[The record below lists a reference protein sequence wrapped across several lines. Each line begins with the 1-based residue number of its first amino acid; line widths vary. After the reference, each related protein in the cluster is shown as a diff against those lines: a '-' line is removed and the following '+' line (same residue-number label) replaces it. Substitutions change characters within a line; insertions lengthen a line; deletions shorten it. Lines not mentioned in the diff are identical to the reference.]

1 MDGILGWLREFRAAA
16 GGYEDQQ
23 LRQAFPDLTSG
34 AVRAAS
40 LGALQTAAGA
50 VARALATA
58 AVTGARG
65 ALTPDVL
72 FAIGYDLVRSGQYV
86 ALLQIQRDGAARLL
100 RADANSPTY
109 GGPDRESWRY
119 NLTIGGPSHTRTLT
133 APAATVAHVL
143 WNSASITPWRGRSPL
158 AVAAAAGS
166 LAARVAHSLTGEA
179 DIPSVRV
186 TPMPM
191 GQQDGAAQ
199 LIANRL
205 RRGGLVFPETAMS
218 AGGQG
223 RVAAPIT
230 DWKGNRYGFDAPDS
244 AVKLHQL
251 MTEEVGCACGVPAA
265 LMAGARSAGPAM
277 KEAFRQ
283 FLLLTVEPLA
293 ALVAAEVS
301 RVSETPVRLTFDAL
315 AAVDAAGRARA
326 VHVLTEAGI
335 DKAEAMRR
343 AGWIS

>member
-1 MDGILGWLREFRAAA
+1 MAGIRSWLREFRAA
-16 GGYEDQQ
+16 GDYEDQQ
-23 LRQAFPDLTSG
+23 LRQAFPDLTPG
-34 AVRAAS
+34 GVQAAT

-58 AVTGARG
+58 AVDGDRG
-65 ALTPDVL
+65 ALPASTRY
-72 FAIGYDLVRSGQYV
+72 AIGYDLVRHGQFV

-109 GGPDRESWRY
+109 GGPERESWRY

-133 APAATVAHVL
+133 APADTVAHIL
-143 WNSASITPWRGRSPL
+143 WNSDSITPWRGRSPL
-158 AVAAAAGS
+158 AVAAASGS
-166 LAARVAHSLTGEA
+166 LAARIAHSLTGEA
-179 DIPSVRV
+179 AIPSVRV

-191 GQQDGAAQ
+191 GQQEGAAQ
-199 LIANRL
+199 LLADRL

-223 RVAAPIT
+223 RVAAPLT
-230 DWKGNRYGFDAPDS
+230 DWKANRYGFDAPDS

-251 MTEEVGCACGVPAA
+251 LTEEIGCACGVPAA
-265 LMAGARSAGPAM
+265 MMAGARSAGPAM
-277 KEAFRQ
+277 KESFRQ

-293 ALVAAEVS
+293 ALVAAEVG
-301 RVSETPVRLTFDAL
+301 RVIESPVRLRFDAL
-315 AAVDAAGRARA
+315 AAVDAPGRARA
-326 VHVLTEAGI
+326 VHVLTQSGI

-343 AGWIS
+343 AGWVS